1 MICGGLMDDGSLPS
15 YTKHEG
21 ALQDHNVI
29 IHIACHDFVAAFLLH
44 LLSIRLDYALRL
56 VTH

>member
-1 MICGGLMDDGSLPS
+1 MICGGLMGNSSLPGH
-15 YTKHEG
+15 TKHEG

-29 IHIACHDFVAAFLLH
+29 IRIACHDFVAAFLLH
-44 LLSIRLDYALRL
+44 LLSLRLDYALRL